1 MSLLEDKDNFSV
13 STIKHISE
21 MLRKSA
27 PYISTV
33 YIQFAAIVTLSGVG
47 YFLDEW
53 RGSFPFYFT
62 IGLVVGIIIGIY
74 NMGRLILRGK

>member
-21 MLRKSA
+21 MLRKAS
-27 PYISTV
+27 PYIGTV
-33 YIQFAAIVTLSGVG
+33 YIQFTAIIILSGIG
-47 YFLDEW
+47 YILDQW

-62 IGLVVGIIIGIY
+62 IGLVLGIIIGIY
-74 NMGRLILRGK
+74 EMGRLILRGK